1 MASKS
6 AEKRCG
12 EIEQLA
18 AAIGSP
24 TVGQRRTGRAAKGV
38 RCRRRYAAPPTHR
51 LKIAMSSTRAAI
63 IVDVNT
69 SRPDVENYGINA
81 TYTLTEIGTDK
92 VVVTG
97 QTFARVSYDIP
108 GQEQRFA
115 RVRGH
120 RHGNVAL
127 VQWVAR
133 AQYRYSDH

>member
-1 MASKS
+1 M
-6 AEKRCG
+6 E
-12 EIEQLA
+12 
-18 AAIGSP
+18 
-24 TVGQRRTGRAAKGV
+24 
-38 RCRRRYAAPPTHR
+38 
-51 LKIAMSSTRAAI
+51 
-63 IVDVNT
+63 T
-69 SRPDVENYGINA
+69 S
-81 TYTLTEIGTDK
+81 K

-97 QTFARVSYDIP
+97 QTFARVSYDMP